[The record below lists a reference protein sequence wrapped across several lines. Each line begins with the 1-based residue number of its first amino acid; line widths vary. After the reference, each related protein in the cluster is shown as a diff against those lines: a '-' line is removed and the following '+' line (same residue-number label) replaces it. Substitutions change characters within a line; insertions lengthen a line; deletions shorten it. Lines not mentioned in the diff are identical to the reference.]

1 MFPGTWKA
9 SKSCRCLVPQT
20 EPASLGWESTPP
32 RPLGSCLHCPALPSP
47 AGSRPVGAACGPR
60 RGAQR
65 LGLSELQTPCW

>member
-47 AGSRPVGAACGPR
+47 ARLQACGGCTWATAWCPAVGAF
-60 RGAQR
+60 
-65 LGLSELQTPCW
+65 

>member
-32 RPLGSCLHCPALPSP
+32 GPSGHVCTALPCP
-47 AGSRPVGAACGPR
+47 PRPGSRPAGAARGPR